1 MLPSCSYVKAQCSP
15 ATALSLQE
23 LIALGLCN
31 FLGGFFQCFA
41 ISCSMSRSLVQES
54 TGGNSQVGLGSAAFL
69 CGAEPGEGSTGS
81 SGGSLLISHSLSAQ
95 VAGVIASLVI
105 LVTILKI
112 GELFRDLPKVHLVP
126 QPTPVPVPWHGD
138 NSRGTA
144 KSYLQIC
151 PQLPHSSR
159 HLSPRPS

>member
-1 MLPSCSYVKAQCSP
+1 MKAWCSS

-54 TGGNSQVGLGSAAFL
+54 TGGNSQVGLGSAASFSR
-69 CGAEPGEGSTGS
+69 AEPGAGSTVT
-81 SGGSLLISHSLSAQ
+81 SGGSPLTFYSPSAQ

-126 QPTPVPVPWHGD
+126 QPLCHILHLCMSHGMV
-138 NSRGTA
+138 
-144 KSYLQIC
+144 IW
-151 PQLPHSSR
+151 
-159 HLSPRPS
+159 

>member
-1 MLPSCSYVKAQCSP
+1 MKAWCSP

-54 TGGNSQVGLGSAAFL
+54 TGGNSQVGLGSAASL
-69 CGAEPGEGSTGS
+69 SRAEAGAGSTVS
-81 SGGSLLISHSLSAQ
+81 SGGSPLASRSPSAQ

-112 GELFRDLPKVHLVP
+112 GELFRDLPKVHPVP
-126 QPTPVPVPWHGD
+126 QPLCHIPRLCLSHGM
-138 NSRGTA
+138 A
-144 KSYLQIC
+144 IW
-151 PQLPHSSR
+151 
-159 HLSPRPS
+159 

>member
-1 MLPSCSYVKAQCSP
+1 M
-15 ATALSLQE
+15 
-23 LIALGLCN
+23 GLCN

-54 TGGNSQVGLGSAAFL
+54 TGGNSQVGLGSAASL
-69 CGAEPGEGSTGS
+69 SGAEPGAGSTVS
-81 SGGSLLISHSLSAQ
+81 SGGSPLASCSPSAQ

-126 QPTPVPVPWHGD
+126 QPLCHIPPLCLSHAMVTWQG
-138 NSRGTA
+138 
-144 KSYLQIC
+144 KS
-151 PQLPHSSR
+151 
-159 HLSPRPS
+159 